1 MTPDAMKKLATLS
14 LIAAALAV
22 SACNTISG
30 IGRDVRAAGDAVTSG
45 AESARR

>member
-1 MTPDAMKKLATLS
+1 MKKIAVLS

-22 SACNTISG
+22 SACNTLSG

-45 AESARR
+45 AESARN